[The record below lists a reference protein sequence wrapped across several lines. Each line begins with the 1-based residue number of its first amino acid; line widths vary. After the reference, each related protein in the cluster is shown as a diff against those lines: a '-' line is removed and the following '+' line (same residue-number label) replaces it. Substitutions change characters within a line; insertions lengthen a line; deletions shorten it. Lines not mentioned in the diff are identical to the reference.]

1 MRDIAAVAG
10 NGCWNMTSRYS
21 ENKGMMKRAII
32 GWCSV
37 LLMVS
42 GVTGAAQENQV
53 VLGNPVAQASP
64 VVEAKPVAPEQP
76 VAAMSQETKKKAAK
90 KRPTVKA
97 APEVIPS
104 QTVSQPG
111 FPVLFA
117 GNKILSVSSSLT
129 GELTPEQRARLI
141 QKNIQAFADSKDD
154 ATTLKVIKL
163 PEGYGIG
170 TDVSILMVITRV
182 DAEPSGKT
190 PEELAGQILG
200 EIQTALLTYRTK
212 HNWKTY
218 GFGAAYSILSM
229 IALWLALRLNN
240 WAFIWLVK
248 KVSTLHDHWKG
259 GIHLKGIEVI
269 SAHRIERIVLL
280 ALKSLRIFVILLF
293 LYFFLP
299 LILSFFPET
308 HDMGAK
314 LLDYLIT
321 PFATFFHTIV
331 KFVPNFFYI
340 LVIVVI
346 AKYVLKVIAYVF
358 GLIERGELR
367 FEWFYD
373 DWARPTYQIVRFLVI
388 VTALISAYPYIPGS
402 SSQAFQG
409 VGLVLG
415 AIISFASSSAIS
427 NIVAGVILTYT
438 RAFRLG
444 DRIKVGETTGD
455 VVGKTLLVT
464 RVETIKSEIVTIPN
478 SLVMSAQIINFSISA
493 DGGDG
498 VIIHT
503 TVTIGYD
510 VPWKQVKELLV
521 EAARETKNVLDK
533 PEPFVLQ
540 TALGDF
546 YVSYEINAYT
556 KEPKYMAFTYSDLHK
571 NILEKFDAAGIEIMS
586 PHYYALRDG
595 NAAAVPSVLAEKGYK
610 PPSFQ
615 VDVGRGE

>member
-1 MRDIAAVAG
+1 MV
-10 NGCWNMTSRYS
+10 
-21 ENKGMMKRAII
+21 KRNFA
-32 GWCSV
+32 WLCAV
-37 LLMVS
+37 LLLLSS
-42 GVTGAAQENQV
+42 GVTGAGQE
-53 VLGNPVAQASP
+53 NPVAPENLVAQGSA
-64 VVEAKPVAPEQP
+64 VVETKPVAPEQP
-76 VAAMSQETKKKAAK
+76 VAAIPQETKRKVAK
-90 KRPTVKA
+90 KRPTEKTT
-97 APEVIPS
+97 APEITSS
-104 QTVSQPG
+104 QSAQPRLG
-111 FPVLFA
+111 YPVLFA
-117 GNKILSVSSSLT
+117 GTEILRVSSTLT
-129 GELTPEQRARLI
+129 GELTPEQRAGLI
-141 QKNIQAFADSKDD
+141 QKNIQTFADSNAD
-154 ATTLKVIKL
+154 ATGLKVIKL

-170 TDVSILMVITRV
+170 TDVSILMVITKL
-182 DAEPSGKT
+182 DAEPSGKS
-190 PEELAGQILG
+190 PEELAQQILG
-200 EIQTALLTYRTK
+200 GIQTALTTYRTK

-218 GFGAAYSILSM
+218 GFGAAESILAM
-229 IALWLALRLNN
+229 VALWLALRLNK
-240 WAFIWLVK
+240 WAFVWLGK
-248 KVSTLHDHWKG
+248 KVSTLHDYWKG
-259 GIHLKGIEVI
+259 GIHIKGIEVL
-269 SAHRIERIVLL
+269 SARRVERIVLL
-280 ALKSLRIFVILLF
+280 VFKSLRIFVILLC

-299 LILSFFPET
+299 IILSFFPET
-308 HDMGAK
+308 RELGSK

-331 KFVPNFFYI
+331 KYIPNFFYI

-346 AKYVLKVIAYVF
+346 AKYVLKMIAYVF

-373 DWARPTYQIVRFLVI
+373 DWARPTYQIIRFLVI

-498 VIIHT
+498 VIVHT

-510 VPWKQVKELLV
+510 VPWKQVKDLLV
-521 EAARETKNVLDK
+521 EAARDTKNILEK

-540 TALGDF
+540 TALDDF

-571 NILEKFDAAGIEIMS
+571 NILEKFDAAGVEIMS

-595 NAAAVPSVLAEKGYK
+595 NAATVPSILGENGYTQPTFK
-610 PPSFQ
+610 ISNEMEMTPVKKS
-615 VDVGRGE
+615 

>member
-1 MRDIAAVAG
+1 MRDIAA
-10 NGCWNMTSRYS
+10 
-21 ENKGMMKRAII
+21 
-32 GWCSV
+32 
-37 LLMVS
+37 
-42 GVTGAAQENQV
+42 AAANDFCPTINRNQENDNMLKR
-53 VLGNPVAQASP
+53 LGAGLCVALWLL
-64 VVEAKPVAPEQP
+64 APC
-76 VAAMSQETKKKAAK
+76 AAFAAK
-90 KRPTVKA
+90 EQQAARPHPAEIIA
-97 APEVIPS
+97 ATQVASAQSAPQALKSP
-104 QTVSQPG
+104 TGYPVSFDG
-111 FPVLFA
+111 TRLLDVT
-117 GNKILSVSSSLT
+117 SSLS

-141 QKNIQAFADSKDD
+141 EQNIQAFADSKAD
-154 ATTLKVIKL
+154 ATGLKVIKL

-170 TDVSILMVITRV
+170 TDDSILMVITRL

-190 PEELAGQILG
+190 PADLARQILD
-200 EIQTALLTYRTK
+200 ELKTELITYRTR

-218 GFGAAYSILSM
+218 GLEAAYSILA
-229 IALWLALRLNN
+229 IVALWLALRLNN
-240 WAFIWLVK
+240 WAFKWLVN

-259 GIHLKGIEVI
+259 GIHVKGIELL
-269 SAHRIERIVLL
+269 SAFRVERVVLTV
-280 ALKSLRIFVILLF
+280 LKSLRILVILLF

-308 HDMGAK
+308 RELGSR
-314 LLDYLIT
+314 LLDYLIS
-321 PFATFFHTIV
+321 PFVTFFQTII
-331 KFVPNFFYI
+331 KYIPNFFYI
-340 LVIVVI
+340 FVI
-346 AKYVLKVIAYVF
+346 AVIARYVLKVISYVF
-358 GLIERGELR
+358 KLIERGELK

-402 SSQAFQG
+402 SSRAFQG

-478 SLVMSAQIINFSISA
+478 SLVMGAQIINFSTSA

-498 VIIHT
+498 VILHT

-510 VPWKQVKELLV
+510 VPWKQVRDLLV
-521 EAARETKNVLDK
+521 EAAKETKNILDK

-540 TALGDF
+540 TALNDF

-556 KEPKYMAFTYSDLHK
+556 KEPKYMAFIYSELHK
-571 NILEKFDAAGIEIMS
+571 NILDKFDAAGVEIMS
-586 PHYYALRDG
+586 PHYHALRDG
-595 NAAAVPSVLAEKGYK
+595 NSSAVPSILNAEGYAAPAFKVSKG
-610 PPSFQ
+610 
-615 VDVGRGE
+615 E

>member
-1 MRDIAAVAG
+1 MVL
-10 NGCWNMTSRYS
+10 SLL
-21 ENKGMMKRAII
+21 
-32 GWCSV
+32 CSV
-37 LLMVS
+37 PTHAV
-42 GVTGAAQENQV
+42 QES
-53 VLGNPVAQASP
+53 PIAQASAVARVKP
-64 VVEAKPVAPEQP
+64 VVQERPV
-76 VAAMSQETKKKAAK
+76 VK
-90 KRPTVKA
+90 KRPDVQKHHNGKVAVPPAVSDQA
-97 APEVIPS
+97 ATPVVQPES
-104 QTVSQPG
+104 G
-111 FPVLFA
+111 FPVLFGGA
-117 GNKILSVSSSLT
+117 QLLVVSNSLS
-129 GELTPEQRARLI
+129 GELTPENRARLI
-141 QKNIQAFADSKDD
+141 QQNIQTFADSKTD
-154 ATTLKVIKL
+154 ATSLKVIKL

-170 TDVSILMVITRV
+170 TDANILMVITNR
-182 DAEPSGKT
+182 DAEASGKS
-190 PEELAGQILG
+190 PEVVAQEILAQIKTVL
-200 EIQTALLTYRTK
+200 ITYRTK
-212 HNWKTY
+212 HNWAIY
-218 GFGAAYSILSM
+218 GFGAAYSFLAIV
-229 IALWLALRLNN
+229 ALWLALRLNG
-240 WAFIWLVK
+240 WVFRWLK
-248 KVSTLHDHWKG
+248 KRISTLHDYWKG

-269 SAHRIERIVLL
+269 SAARIERIVLM
-280 ALKSLRIFVILLF
+280 ALKSLRVFVILLF

-308 HDMGAK
+308 HELGSK

-321 PFATFFHTIV
+321 PFATFFLTII
-331 KFVPNFFYI
+331 KYVPNFFYI
-340 LVIVVI
+340 FVI
-346 AKYVLKVIAYVF
+346 AVIAHYVLKVISYVF
-358 GLIERGELR
+358 KLIERGELK

-478 SLVMSAQIINFSISA
+478 SLVMGAQIINFSTSA
-493 DGGDG
+493 DEGEG
-498 VIIHT
+498 VILHT

-510 VPWKQVKELLV
+510 VPWKQVRDLLV
-521 EAARETKNVLDK
+521 EAAKETKNLLEK

-546 YVSYEINAYT
+546 YVSYQINAYT
-556 KEPKYMAFTYSDLHK
+556 RQPKYMAFTYSELHK
-571 NILEKFDAAGIEIMS
+571 NILDKFDAAGVEIMS

-595 NAAAVPSVLAEKGYK
+595 NASAVPSVLGEKGYVAPGFK
-610 PPSFQ
+610 FSKAA
-615 VDVGRGE
+615 E